1 VTGVQKEGEIE
12 VGRSVS
18 VAGLMLA
25 AGQSSRVVGGYH
37 KLLAE
42 FDGVPLVR
50 KSALTLLE
58 AGLAPVA
65 VVTGH
70 RSPEIVRALHNLRV
84 TPLFNN
90 SFRSG
95 MGTSIACGFSNGVL
109 EESDAVVVMLAD
121 MPMITV
127 EHIRRLL
134 AVFSDRECN
143 SVVRGAHGDQPGH
156 PVVVPKA
163 LFSSLARLSHE
174 EGARRVIQGHANVEL
189 VDIGIAATSDVD
201 TREDISRA
209 GGIFTK

>member
-95 MGTSIACGFSNGVL
+95 MGTSIACGFGNGVL

-134 AVFSDRECN
+134 EVFSDRECN
-143 SVVRGAHGDQPGH
+143 SV
-156 PVVVPKA
+156 PKV
-163 LFSSLARLSHE
+163 LFPLLAQLSHE
-174 EGARRVIQGHANVEL
+174 EGARTVIEGHANVEL

-201 TREDISRA
+201 TREDISHA
-209 GGIFTK
+209 GGIFVR